1 MNCAASRGIATGRA
15 HGGASFTQPY
25 GAHLLPFRPRDRVIG
40 SVSPAPPPTSIG
52 PEDSARAASLR
63 SLPFC
68 PTGSSRSSTGS
79 SARSGSAFPARV
91 FGQALIA
98 LGTPVPGA
106 HRAADPSRH
115 AGRDSGIYALA
126 AASKQ
131 VSQKVSTLARGRV
144 GALQD
149 HRRRAAS
156 AARDRRRSTPG
167 PGDRRLAAVSAVQP
181 AFIQLVRARR
191 AGIVATLAGHAPRS
205 DRPALLRFPKDQ
217 SRSQRRPLHA
227 RFLWSVWQ
235 LENHQRRSLPFMAIR
250 RSNAFWRQRR

>member
-91 FGQALIA
+91 FGEALIA

-115 AGRDSGIYALA
+115 AGRDSGILRASGCIEASLA
-126 AASKQ
+126 EGEHAC
-131 VSQKVSTLARGRV
+131 ARARWRTARPPSPGRISRARPSSIHT
-144 GALQD
+144 GT
-149 HRRRAAS
+149 RRPTACGGFC
-156 AARDRRRSTPG
+156 RSTSFHSIG
-167 PGDRRLAAVSAVQP
+167 SRP
-181 AFIQLVRARR
+181 ACRNCRDSSRACASQRP
-191 AGIVATLAGHAPRS
+191 PRS
-205 DRPALLRFPKDQ
+205 TAIPQGPK
-217 SRSQRRPLHA
+217 S
-227 RFLWSVWQ
+227 
-235 LENHQRRSLPFMAIR
+235 
-250 RSNAFWRQRR
+250 